1 MNLTEFEQTLKQNLN
16 IEKAKDVN
24 VKINVT
30 VLNGSSGK
38 FNVTVENNDVNV
50 GEGKLDDAHITVG
63 FTTEESLNKMF
74 LEGANPVSLVMSGKM
89 TFNGDMNK
97 GKSLKGLFIK

>member
-50 GEGKLDDAHITVG
+50 REGKLDDAHITVG

>member
-1 MNLTEFEQTLKQNLN
+1 MNITEFEQTLKQNLN

-30 VLNGSSGK
+30 VLNGPTGK
-38 FNVTVENNDVNV
+38 FNVTVENNDVSV
-50 GEGKLDDAHITVG
+50 KEGKLDDAHITVG